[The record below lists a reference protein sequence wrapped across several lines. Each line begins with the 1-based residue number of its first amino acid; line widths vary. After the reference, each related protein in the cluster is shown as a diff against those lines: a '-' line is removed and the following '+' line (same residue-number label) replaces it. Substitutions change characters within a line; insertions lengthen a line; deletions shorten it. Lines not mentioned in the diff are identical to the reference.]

1 MATNTTIDDGEED
14 NYNEYNEILNKLM
27 NKFLMENTTIDD
39 GAEDIDNNYNEI
51 LNNNNNGESN
61 IKGVSPLYIYQ

>member
-1 MATNTTIDDGEED
+1 
-14 NYNEYNEILNKLM
+14 M

-39 GAEDIDNNYNEI
+39 DAEDIDNNYNEI

-61 IKGVSPLYIYQ
+61 IKGVSPLYIDQQQ

>member
-1 MATNTTIDDGEED
+1 
-14 NYNEYNEILNKLM
+14 M

-39 GAEDIDNNYNEI
+39 DAEDIDNNYNEI

-61 IKGVSPLYIYQ
+61 IKGVSSLYIDQQQ